1 MIACFLCLLNVLP
14 EFLHVITAFNLAYP
28 VTPWRFKLSCLPSNN
43 TDDYSLLPAGMPN
56 NTSYLSGSHES
67 VVEARFNS
75 SGADMA
81 DLSPATFHCCFWSEQ
96 DKNCPVRVE
105 GETSVSTVDSSVF
118 QQRGAN
124 WNIQCW
130 MKGDLKL
137 FMCSVE
143 PLLKSSLKNYGLKAH
158 LFYVPSE
165 VVEDLHLAP
174 QKGRFESVQCNCS
187 FEEPCGCQMP
197 VPVAKRN
204 DTFLMYLRIT
214 AAGVTF
220 QSPLMSVQPLNV
232 VKPDPPLDLHMEITE
247 DGNLNISWFS
257 PTLVPFP
264 LQYQVKYSENS
275 TTLTRE
281 AEETVSVTALLV
293 DSVLPGS
300 TYEAQVRGRR
310 LDGPGAWSDWSTPR
324 GFTTQDVIYFP
335 PKILTSAGSNVSFH
349 CIYKN
354 ENTIVSSQEI
364 VWWVN
369 LAEEIPPSQYDVVSD
384 HVSKVTFLDL
394 RATRPRD
401 EFTYDAVYCC
411 QQHQCHR
418 RYAEL
423 YVIDVNIN
431 ISCET
436 DGYLTKMTC
445 RWPANPMQSL
455 VGSSW
460 QLRYYRSSLYCS
472 DSPSISPVSEPKDCH
487 LQRDGFYECI
497 FKPIFLLSG
506 YTMWIR
512 ITHSLGSL
520 DSPPMCVLPD
530 SVVKPLPPSSVKA
543 EITANIG
550 LLKISWEK
558 PVFPENK
565 LQFQI
570 RYGLRGKEIQW
581 KTHEVD
587 DAKSRSA
594 SVPVRDPC
602 AVHAVQVRCR
612 RLDGLGYWSNWS
624 SPAHTAVTDVRV
636 PVRGPEF
643 WRRINGDITNRERN
657 ITLLWK
663 PLMKNDS
670 LCSVRRY
677 VVKHW
682 TSHNATW
689 SEDAG
694 NQTQLTFLW
703 TEQAHTVTI
712 LAINSLGASLA
723 NLNLTFSWPMS
734 EVNILQSLGAY
745 PLNSSCVILSW
756 VLSPSDYNLMYF
768 IIEWK
773 NLDEDDEIK
782 WLRIPSNVKKYYIY
796 DYFIPIEKYQFSL
809 YPVFSEGV
817 GKPKIINGFT
827 KVDEKHQNDAGLYVI
842 VPIIISS
849 SVLLL
854 GTLLISHQRMK
865 KLFWDDVP
873 NPKNCSWAQGL
884 NFQKPETFEHLFTK
898 HTGSVTFVPLLV
910 EPETISEDLSIDM
923 PWKHAEDTAPA
934 ALVSLLLTAPD
945 PEKGSVCTS
954 DRCDSPLFSDRGNS
968 EVSWEHDSPG
978 PPSVKYATLVSSSKS
993 GEAGEGQGLLHTS
1006 VSKGF
1011 SGKSSPLRDSFSN
1024 SSWEIETQAIFILSD
1039 QQSDMISPHLS
1050 FSEGLDELLELEGNF
1065 PEENQSE
1072 KSIYYLG
1079 VTSIKERESG
1089 VFLTEESRVLCPFP
1103 PHCLFADISIL
1114 QDSCSHLVE
1123 NNFNLGTSGK
1133 KTFVSYVPQFQTC
1146 STQTHKIV
1154 ENKMCDLT
1162 V

>member
-1 MIACFLCLLNVLP
+1 MICQTFCVALLHC
-14 EFLHVITAFNLAYP
+14 EFLHMITALNLAYP
-28 VTPWRFKLSCLPSNN
+28 VTPWRFKLSCLPANN
-43 TDDYSLLPAGMPN
+43 TDDYFLLPAGISN
-56 NTSYLSGSHES
+56 NASNLSGGPEP

-75 SGADMA
+75 SGADVA
-81 DLSPATFHCCFWSEQ
+81 NVPRVPFHCCFWSEQ
-96 DKNCPVRVE
+96 GKHCPVHVGSVA
-105 GETSVSTVDSSVF
+105 GETSESTVDSSVF
-118 QQRGAN
+118 QQQGAN

-143 PLLKSSLKNYGLKAH
+143 PLLKGPFENYDLQAH
-158 LFYVPSE
+158 LFYVLSE
-165 VVEDLHLAP
+165 AAEDSRLAP
-174 QKGRFESVQCNCS
+174 QKGRFESVQCNCG
-187 FEEPCGCQMP
+187 FEEHWGCHMP
-197 VPVAKRN
+197 VPAAKLN
-204 DTFLMYLRIT
+204 DTLLMYLKIT

-247 DGNLNISWFS
+247 DGNLNISWYS

-281 AEETVSVTALLV
+281 AEEMVSGTALLV

-300 TYEAQVRGRR
+300 SYEAQVRVRR
-310 LDGPGAWSDWSTPR
+310 LDGPGIWSDWSAPHV
-324 GFTTQDVIYFP
+324 FTTQDVIYFP

-349 CIYKN
+349 CIYKS
-354 ENTIVSSQEI
+354 ENTIVSSEEI

-384 HVSKVTFLDL
+384 HISKVTFLNL
-394 RATRPRD
+394 KATQPRD

-411 QQHQCHR
+411 QEHQCHH

-460 QLRYYRSSLYCS
+460 QLRYHRSSLYCS
-472 DSPSISPVSEPKDCH
+472 DTPSIPPVSEPKDCH

-497 FKPIFLLSG
+497 FRPIFLLSG

-512 ITHSLGSL
+512 ISHSLGSL
-520 DSPPMCVLPD
+520 DSLPTCVLPD
-530 SVVKPLPPSSVKA
+530 SVVKPLPPSSVTA
-543 EITANIG
+543 EITTNFG

-570 RYGLRGKEIQW
+570 RYGLRGKEMHW

-587 DAKSRSA
+587 DAKAKSA
-594 SVPVRDPC
+594 SVPVHDLC
-602 AVHAVQVRCR
+602 AVYTVQVRCR

-624 SPAHTAVTDVRV
+624 SPAHTAVTDVKA

-643 WRRINGDITNRERN
+643 WRRINGDVTESERN

-677 VVKHW
+677 VVRHW
-682 TSHNATW
+682 TSHNGTW
-689 SEDAG
+689 AEDVG
-694 NQTQLTFLW
+694 KQTQLTFLW
-703 TEQAHTVTI
+703 TAQAHTVTV
-712 LAINSLGASLA
+712 LAVNSIGASLA
-723 NLNLTFSWPMS
+723 NFNLTFSWPMS
-734 EVNILQSLGAY
+734 EVNVVQALGAY
-745 PLNSSCVILSW
+745 SLNSSCVILSW
-756 VLSPSDYNLMYF
+756 LLSPSDYSLMYF

-773 NLDEDDEIK
+773 NLDEDDEVK
-782 WLRIPSNVKKYYIY
+782 WLRIPSNVKKYYIHV
-796 DYFIPIEKYQFSL
+796 E
-809 YPVFSEGV
+809 
-817 GKPKIINGFT
+817 
-827 KVDEKHQNDAGLYVI
+827 EKHQNDAGLYVI

-849 SVLLL
+849 SLLLL

-884 NFQKPETFEHLFTK
+884 NFQKPETFEHLFIK
-898 HTGSVTFVPLLV
+898 HTGSATFVPLLL
-910 EPETISEDLSIDM
+910 EPETISEDISIDT
-923 PWKHAEDTAPA
+923 PRTNKEDRAPVT
-934 ALVSLLLTAPD
+934 LVSLLLSAPD
-945 PEKGSVCTS
+945 PEKGSIGL
-954 DRCDSPLFSDRGNS
+954 RGPCDSPPSSDRG
-968 EVSWEHDSPG
+968 VTKVTWEEDSPG
-978 PPSVKYATLVSSSKS
+978 PPSVKYAALVSNSKS
-993 GEAGEGQGLLHTS
+993 GEAGDEQGLLHAS

-1011 SGKSSPLRDSFSN
+1011 SSKSSTLRDSFSN
-1024 SSWEIETQAIFILSD
+1024 SSWEIETQAVFILSD
-1039 QQSDMISPHLS
+1039 QPSDMISPHLS
-1050 FSEGLDELLELEGNF
+1050 ISEGLEGLLELEGDF
-1065 PEENQSE
+1065 PEENQKE

-1079 VTSIKERESG
+1079 VTSIKKRASG
-1089 VFLTEESRVLCPFP
+1089 GFLTEESGVLCPFP
-1103 PHCLFADISIL
+1103 PHCLFADIRIL
-1114 QDSCSHLVE
+1114 QESCSHLVE